1 MKLAKEQAK
10 QTTNKTKTEILAPH
24 DNENL
29 LQWGHQ
35 CQHGIKK
42 QNLEKVKQAGEF
54 AQCIPRSASHTRKFG
69 LGTDL
74 RQRKLHTSQLHCS
87 LWLKQF
93 LLNLAFISYL
103 SFLRRKLFG
112 FLVSCK
118 LKRSSLTICACGHGM
133 WLSGEN
139 SMTNIPRQV
148 VASFFFFRQINLYS
162 RTHSHIG
169 REIYCSVSGAGKIKL
184 AKTFEKGDK
193 QF

>member
-1 MKLAKEQAK
+1 MKLEKKQAK

-24 DNENL
+24 DNENFL
-29 LQWGHQ
+29 LNYLQWGHQ

-42 QNLEKVKQAGEF
+42 QNLEKVKRAGKF

-74 RQRKLHTSQLHCS
+74 RQRIKTPGQISQLHCS
-87 LWLKQF
+87 LWLKQS

-118 LKRSSLTICACGHGM
+118 LKRRSLTICACGHGM

-139 SMTNIPRQV
+139 SMTYSKKGCCV
-148 VASFFFFRQINLYS
+148 LFFPTKKFVFKDPQSHRKGGILS
-162 RTHSHIG
+162 RAWG
-169 REIYCSVSGAGKIKL
+169 REN
-184 AKTFEKGDK
+184 
-193 QF
+193 

>member
-1 MKLAKEQAK
+1 MKLQKKQAK
-10 QTTNKTKTEILAPH
+10 QATNKTKTEILAPH

-103 SFLRRKLFG
+103 SFLKRKLFG

-118 LKRSSLTICACGHGM
+118 LKRRSLTICACGHGM

-139 SMTNIPRQV
+139 AVTNIPRQV
-148 VASFFFFRQINLYS
+148 VASFFFPTNKFVFKDPQSHRKGDILFRVW
-162 RTHSHIG
+162 G
-169 REIYCSVSGAGKIKL
+169 REN
-184 AKTFEKGDK
+184 
-193 QF
+193 